1 MIGRGDSLTR
11 SEDFEARI
19 RDGLSDELE
28 EELVQTDYALLQ
40 ELLQADED
48 PECNGL
54 TQDELIERTGRSRSH
69 ISARLS
75 FLEDQDL
82 LEWSI
87 SWGKRHYHLKEP
99 QRFDPYQDSPIS
111 LELLD

>member
-1 MIGRGDSLTR
+1 M
-11 SEDFEARI
+11 
-19 RDGLSDELE
+19 
-28 EELVQTDYALLQ
+28 QTDYALLQ

-48 PECNGL
+48 PEYTGL

-69 ISARLS
+69 ISGRLS
-75 FLEDQDL
+75 FLEEENL

-87 SWGKRHYHLKEP
+87 PWGYQKRHYQLKQP
-99 QRFDPYQDSPIS
+99 GRFDPYQDSPIS